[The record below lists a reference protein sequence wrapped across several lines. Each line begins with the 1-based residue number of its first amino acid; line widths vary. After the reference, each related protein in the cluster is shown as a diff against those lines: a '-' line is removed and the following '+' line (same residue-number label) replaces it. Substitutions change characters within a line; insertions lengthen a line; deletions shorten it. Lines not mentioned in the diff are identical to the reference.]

1 MSHLFE
7 TYARSDIELV
17 DGHDAYVVDALG
29 NEYLDFGAGIG
40 VMNLGY
46 HPRSVQAAVEKQI
59 KGIWHTSN
67 LYKSTLQ
74 ERVAGLLT
82 QGTDRLVFFANS
94 GAEANEAAL
103 KLARR
108 YTGKHKIMNFAQAFH
123 GRTYGALSLTP
134 VTAYQA
140 GYGVD

>member
-46 HPRSVQAAVEKQI
+46 HPSSVQDR
-59 KGIWHTSN
+59 
-67 LYKSTLQ
+67 KS
-74 ERVAGLLT
+74 V
-82 QGTDRLVFFANS
+82 V
-94 GAEANEAAL
+94 
-103 KLARR
+103 
-108 YTGKHKIMNFAQAFH
+108 
-123 GRTYGALSLTP
+123 
-134 VTAYQA
+134 
-140 GYGVD
+140 